1 MTRILI
7 MLAAFLAAP
16 AVALGAV
23 QAEGDGSLGVAGA
36 SGTIVIQGHGVI
48 YGQFDSGTLMVL
60 DYKPD
65 DGVSVPSIS
74 IAAATRT
81 PGAYSGS
88 NVRFLL
94 PSGRYTLE
102 LIASNLNASAV
113 GHGSIVATGAGT
125 ADDGSFT
132 VNGGKP
138 EQLGKVPTS
147 DVFGKGP

>member
-1 MTRILI
+1 MSRLI
-7 MLAAFLAAP
+7 VMLAAFLALP
-16 AVALGAV
+16 AVAFGAGL
-23 QAEGDGSLGVAGA
+23 AEGDGSLSVTGA
-36 SGTIVIQGHGVI
+36 NGTIVIQGHGVI

-65 DGVSVPSIS
+65 DGVSFPSIS
-74 IAAATRT
+74 VAKATRT

-88 NVRFLL
+88 DVRFLL

-102 LIASNLNASAV
+102 LIAANLNASAV

-132 VNGGKP
+132 VNGGRP
-138 EQLGKVPTS
+138 EQLGKLPTS